1 LGDEVAGQEQLIS
14 ESNLL
19 QVCYRMILSR
29 FQAYGFLLRQGM
41 EATTIQETADKRN
54 LFLLVMLRWLA
65 VGGQIVTILVV
76 QFWLGIKLPL
86 LSMGCVILFLV
97 ALNLVSLYRCRTP
110 VLITN
115 TELFLELL
123 LDVAALTLQ
132 LYLSG
137 GATNPFVPLYLLQV
151 ILGAVLLRPL
161 WTWMLIAVTSG
172 CFLFLT
178 AVYRDIGLL
187 SYEQGV
193 DHGRVGFL
201 DPRILGSF
209 LCFLLA
215 AILLVLF
222 VTRINHNM
230 RERDRRLSELRQQS
244 VEEEHIVRMGLLAS
258 GAAHELG
265 TPLSILAVIVNDW
278 ARMPALSTI
287 PEIDNDIIE
296 MRAALGRCKETLS
309 RILLAAGEARGE
321 KAERTTL
328 IEFIDDVVADWQ
340 ETRAPTH
347 LDYVHKIETDTGI
360 VSDTVLRQVLMN
372 VFDNALEAS
381 PNWINIEAS
390 RQANNLVVNVRDK
403 GPGFSP
409 EILANFGKPY
419 QSTKKPSGSGLGLF
433 LVVNVLRKL
442 GGTIVPQNNCEGGA
456 SVKVCLPIG
465 AVSIAD
471 EKRNAI
477 G

>member
-1 LGDEVAGQEQLIS
+1 
-14 ESNLL
+14 
-19 QVCYRMILSR
+19 MLSR
-29 FQAYGFLLRQGM
+29 LRAYGLLLRQGM
-41 EATTIQETADKRN
+41 EATSIQETTDKRN
-54 LFLLVMLRWLA
+54 LVLLIMLRWLA
-65 VGGQIVTILVV
+65 VGGQVVTILVV
-76 QFWLGIKLPL
+76 QYWLGIRLPL
-86 LSMGCVILFLV
+86 LSMGCVILFLI
-97 ALNLVSLYRCRTP
+97 ALNLAALYRCRSP
-110 VLITN
+110 AVITN

-137 GATNPFVPLYLLQV
+137 GATNPFVSLFLLQV

-161 WTWMLIAVTSG
+161 WTWTLIAATTV

-178 AVYRDIGLL
+178 TSYRDIGLI

-193 DHGRVGFL
+193 DHGRPGFL
-201 DPRILGSF
+201 DPRILGTF

-222 VTRINHNM
+222 VTRITRNI

-278 ARMPALSTI
+278 SRIPALSSDL
-287 PEIDNDIIE
+287 ELSNDMAE

-321 KAERTTL
+321 RAERTTL
-328 IEFIDDVVADWQ
+328 VEFLDDVVADWQ
-340 ETRAPTH
+340 ETRAPIH
-347 LDYVHKIETDTGI
+347 LDYAHRIEADTGI

-381 PNWINIEAS
+381 PHWINIEAS
-390 RQANNLVVNVRDK
+390 RQDDTLVVNALSIDQETLGQR
-403 GPGFSP
+403 PGSLPCRQRASQARRHDRAP
-409 EILANFGKPY
+409 E
-419 QSTKKPSGSGLGLF
+419 PS
-433 LVVNVLRKL
+433 
-442 GGTIVPQNNCEGGA
+442 
-456 SVKVCLPIG
+456 
-465 AVSIAD
+465 
-471 EKRNAI
+471 
-477 G
+477 

>member
-1 LGDEVAGQEQLIS
+1 
-14 ESNLL
+14 
-19 QVCYRMILSR
+19 
-29 FQAYGFLLRQGM
+29 M
-41 EATTIQETADKRN
+41 EATSIQETADRRN
-54 LFLLVMLRWLA
+54 LLLLVMLRWLA
-65 VGGQIVTILVV
+65 VCGQIVTILVV

-86 LSMGCVILFLV
+86 LSMGCVILFLI
-97 ALNLVSLYRCRTP
+97 ALNVVSLYRCRGP
-110 VLITN
+110 AVITN

-137 GATNPFVPLYLLQV
+137 GATNPFVSLFLLQV
-151 ILGAVLLRPL
+151 ILGAVLLRSL
-161 WTWMLIAVTSG
+161 WTWTLIGVTSA

-178 AVYRDIGLL
+178 TAYRDIGLL

-193 DHGRVGFL
+193 DHGHPGFL
-201 DPRILGSF
+201 DPRILGTF

-215 AILLVLF
+215 AVLLVSF
-222 VTRINHNM
+222 VTRITSNM

-278 ARMPALSTI
+278 SRMSTLASN
-287 PEIDNDIIE
+287 PEIASDMSE

-321 KAERTTL
+321 RAERTTL
-328 IEFIDDVVADWQ
+328 IEFLDDVVADWQ

-347 LDYVHKIETDTGI
+347 LDYVHKIEADTGI

-381 PNWINIEAS
+381 PDWINIEAS
-390 RQANNLVVNVRDK
+390 RQANTLVVNVRDK

-419 QSTKKPSGSGLGLF
+419 QSTKKRSGSGLGLF

-442 GGTIVPQNNCEGGA
+442 GGTIVPHNNREGGA
-456 SVKVCLPIG
+456 CVKLCLPIG
-465 AVSIAD
+465 ALSIGD
-471 EKRNAI
+471 EKP
-477 G
+477 

>member
-1 LGDEVAGQEQLIS
+1 
-14 ESNLL
+14 
-19 QVCYRMILSR
+19 MILSR
-29 FQAYGFLLRQGM
+29 LQAYGLLLRRGM
-41 EATTIQETADKRN
+41 EATSIQETTDKRN
-54 LFLLVMLRWLA
+54 LVLLIMLRWLA
-65 VGGQIVTILVV
+65 VAGQVVTILVV
-76 QFWLGIKLPL
+76 QYWLGIKLPL

-97 ALNLVSLYRCRTP
+97 ALNLASLYRCRSP
-110 VLITN
+110 AVITN

-123 LDVAALTLQ
+123 LDVGALTLQ

-137 GATNPFVPLYLLQV
+137 GATNPFVSLFLLQV

-161 WTWMLIAVTSG
+161 WTWTLIAATTA

-178 AVYRDIGLL
+178 TSYRDIGLL

-193 DHGRVGFL
+193 DHGGPGFL
-201 DPRILGSF
+201 DPRILGTF

-215 AILLVLF
+215 AILVVLF
-222 VTRINHNM
+222 VTRITYNM

-244 VEEEHIVRMGLLAS
+244 VEEEHIVRVGLLAS

-265 TPLSILAVIVNDW
+265 TPQSILAVIVNDW
-278 ARMPALSTI
+278 SRMPALSSN
-287 PEIDNDIIE
+287 PEIGSDIAE

-321 KAERTTL
+321 RAERTTL
-328 IEFIDDVVADWQ
+328 VEFLDDVVADWQ

-347 LDYVHKIETDTGI
+347 LHYAHKIETDTGI

-390 RQANNLVVNVRDK
+390 RQDDTLVVNVRDK

-419 QSTKKPSGSGLGLF
+419 QSTKKRSGSGLGLF

-442 GGTIVPQNNCEGGA
+442 GGTIAPQNNREGGA
-456 SVKVCLPIG
+456 SVELCLPIDRG
-465 AVSIAD
+465 
-471 EKRNAI
+471 
-477 G
+477 

>member
-1 LGDEVAGQEQLIS
+1 
-14 ESNLL
+14 
-19 QVCYRMILSR
+19 
-29 FQAYGFLLRQGM
+29 M
-41 EATTIQETADKRN
+41 EATSIQEAADKRN
-54 LFLLVMLRWLA
+54 LILLVMLRWLA
-65 VGGQIVTILVV
+65 VGGQIVTVLVV
-76 QFWLGIKLPL
+76 QYWLGIRLPL
-86 LSMGCVILFLV
+86 LSMGCVILFLI
-97 ALNLVSLYRCRTP
+97 ALNLASLYRCRSP
-110 VLITN
+110 AVITN
-115 TELFLELL
+115 IELFLELL

-137 GATNPFVPLYLLQV
+137 GATNPFVSLFLLQV

-161 WTWMLIAVTSG
+161 WSWTLVAATTA

-178 AVYRDIGLL
+178 TSYRDIGLL
-187 SYEQGV
+187 HYEQGV
-193 DHGRVGFL
+193 DHGRPGFL
-201 DPRILGSF
+201 DPRILGGF

-215 AILLVLF
+215 AVLLVLF
-222 VTRINHNM
+222 VTRITHNL
-230 RERDRRLSELRQQS
+230 RERDRRLSELRQQC

-278 ARMPALSTI
+278 SRMPALSTN
-287 PEIDNDIIE
+287 PEIAGDIGE

-321 KAERTTL
+321 RAERTTL
-328 IEFIDDVVADWQ
+328 VEFLDDVVTDWQ
-340 ETRAPTH
+340 QSRAPTH
-347 LDYVHKIETDTGI
+347 LDYAHKIESDTGI
-360 VSDTVLRQVLMN
+360 VSDKVLRQVLMN

-390 RQANNLVVNVRDK
+390 RQADTLVVNVRDK

-419 QSTKKPSGSGLGLF
+419 QSTKKRSGSGLGLF

-442 GGTIVPQNNCEGGA
+442 GGTIVPQNHREGGA
-456 SVKVCLPIG
+456 SVELCLPIG
-465 AVSIAD
+465 ALSIAD